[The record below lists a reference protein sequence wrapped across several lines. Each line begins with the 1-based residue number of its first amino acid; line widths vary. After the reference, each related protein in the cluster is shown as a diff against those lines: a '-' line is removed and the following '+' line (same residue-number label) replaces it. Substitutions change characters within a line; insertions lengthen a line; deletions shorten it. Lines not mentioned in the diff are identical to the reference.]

1 MILGIPD
8 QVILYN
14 SLSMFP
20 QSYRHYPTYQIRA
33 VVTSILHR
41 EVLLY
46 LIITSSSIQSLMDL
60 MYCNVTK
67 RKIIFL
73 FIYILVHIL
82 FTLYTTIFTYICH
95 LNRSIS
101 KYHSKS
107 SYKQNHY
114 VIILLYYVLNKKS
127 SKVIILINHHIIF
140 K

>member
-33 VVTSILHR
+33 VVHLSFIERFCFILSC
-41 EVLLY
+41 
-46 LIITSSSIQSLMDL
+46 TSSSIQSLMDL
-60 MYCNVTK
+60 MYCNGTK

-73 FIYILVHIL
+73 FIYIMVHIL

-101 KYHSKS
+101 QEVII
-107 SYKQNHY
+107 SYQNHY
-114 VIILLYYVLNKKS
+114 VIILLLSKQIIMSTLS
-127 SKVIILINHHIIF
+127 SINHHIIF
-140 K
+140 